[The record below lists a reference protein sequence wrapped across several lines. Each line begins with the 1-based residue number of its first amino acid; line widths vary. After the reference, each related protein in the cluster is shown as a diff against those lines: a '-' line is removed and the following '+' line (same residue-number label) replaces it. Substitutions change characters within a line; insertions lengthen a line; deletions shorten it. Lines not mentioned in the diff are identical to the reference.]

1 MASTDVSFERSVGTD
16 SQAQSEYIR
25 RDVNTVEGEGQQLAR
40 ALGWFSIGLGLAE
53 VAAPGKLAQ
62 IIGMEESNL
71 LLRSYG
77 MRELMAGVGILSNKR
92 PAGWM
97 WARVAGDVVDL
108 ATLGAALRSENSDRN
123 KTWMAIAAVAGVT
136 ALDIMAGRQLTRGN
150 VISGSVYVRK
160 SITINR
166 SPEDVYGFWRD
177 FQNFGRFMKHVEA
190 VTTSGQS
197 RSHWVAKAPAGYKV
211 EWDAEIVDDRPGE
224 QIAWCSDDGADVPN
238 FGTVRFEPGP
248 QDKGTVV
255 RVEIEYQPPAGPLGA
270 VVAKMFGEEPAQQV
284 SDDLRRLKQ
293 LLETGEIPTTEGQSY
308 GPAITNF
315 MRKTSPRK
323 ENVSR

>member
-16 SQAQSEYIR
+16 PQAQSEYIR

-62 IIGMEESNL
+62 MIGMEESNL

-97 WARVAGDVVDL
+97 WTRVAGDVVDL
-108 ATLGAALRSENSDRN
+108 ATLGAALRSENNDRN
-123 KTWMAIAAVAGVT
+123 RTFMAIAAVAGVT
-136 ALDIMAGRQLTRGN
+136 ALDIIAGRQLTRGN
-150 VISGSVYVRK
+150 AISGSVYVRK

-177 FQNFGRFMKHVEA
+177 FQNFGRFMKHVES
-190 VTTSGQS
+190 VTAGGPG

-211 EWDAEIVDDRPGE
+211 EWDAEIVDDVPGQ

-248 QDKGTVV
+248 AGQGTIV

-270 VVAKMFGEEPAQQV
+270 VVAKLFGEEPSQQV

-293 LLETGEIPTTEGQSY
+293 LLETGEISTTEGQPY

-315 MRKTSPRK
+315 MRKTCPQK
-323 ENVSR
+323 ENVSE